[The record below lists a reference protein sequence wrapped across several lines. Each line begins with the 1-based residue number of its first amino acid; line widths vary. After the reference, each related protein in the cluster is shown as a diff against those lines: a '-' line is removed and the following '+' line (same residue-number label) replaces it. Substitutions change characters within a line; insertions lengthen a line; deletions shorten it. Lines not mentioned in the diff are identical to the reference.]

1 METTLGKRIVLHR
14 KQLGLTQDKLA
25 EALGVTAQAVSKWEN
40 DLSCPDITMLPK
52 LAELFGIT
60 TDELL
65 GVSKEDA
72 PVTPVLEGTVE
83 DSHEEK
89 ERPDFEFNWQPGKRD
104 AIFLSVFV
112 LLVGA
117 LTLVSVLLNM
127 GVSFWSILWPCA
139 ILGVGIRGFMRKF
152 SFFSVVCTLFGGYF
166 LLENMY
172 VTDLDVSWKLI
183 FPVLILLLGLSLLV
197 DAFKQPKHSRWHFRN
212 KNKYASHMSHNG
224 NLVNDYTVKGDSF
237 TCALHFGDDY
247 RRVEMER
254 LTKGEVDCS
263 FGDLTLDLCS
273 CGAFSESCHLR
284 VDCSFG
290 STTILVPKSVRL
302 EPNSSTAFAGIDV
315 QGSPNADAAATIH
328 MDADV
333 SFGSI
338 TVCYT

>member
-14 KQLGLTQDKLA
+14 KRLGFTQDKLA
-25 EALGVTAQAVSKWEN
+25 EALGVTAKAVSKWEN

-65 GVSKEDA
+65 GVSKEDV

-104 AIFLSVFV
+104 AIFLSLFV

-117 LTLVSVLLNM
+117 LTLVSVLLEL

-183 FPVLILLLGLSLLV
+183 FPVLILLLGISLLV
-197 DAFKQPKHSRWHFRN
+197 DAFKQPKHSRWHIRN
-212 KNKYASHMSHNG
+212 NKRASNLSHNG
-224 NLVNDYTVKGDSF
+224 NLVNEFAVDGETFRCALSFGDS
-237 TCALHFGDDY
+237 LQ
-247 RRVEMER
+247 RVEMEIMSR
-254 LTKGEVDCS
+254 GEVDCS
-263 FGDLTLDLCS
+263 FGDLTLDLCGCKAFASS
-273 CGAFSESCHLR
+273 CQLK

-290 STTILVPKSVRL
+290 STTLLVPKSVRV
-302 EPNSSTAFAGIDV
+302 EPNGSTAFAGIDI
-315 QGSPNADAAATIH
+315 QGSPDGDASATIR